1 MKMTIGTKIQK
12 LRKQHG
18 LSQEQLAETLGVS
31 RQAVSKWEA
40 EQSVPDIDKI
50 VLICDYFGVTTDYI
64 LRNEEVPKTEQEH
77 EFQPDNLVQN
87 KYNISENEV
96 NTENEEKKKKSALL
110 LAVAIMLYI
119 ISVVP
124 PILIDDATGPALMFV
139 MIAAATGIIVYRSIV
154 NSKNKRDD
162 GEEKKK
168 EPENPILKAVKSC
181 VWAVAVIIYFVI
193 SFLSNAWYITWLVF
207 PITGA
212 ITDVIEACFDL
223 KGGDDK

>member
-139 MIAAATGIIVYRSIV
+139 MIAAATGIIIYRSIV

-168 EPENPILKAVKSC
+168 EPENPILK
-181 VWAVAVIIYFVI
+181 
-193 SFLSNAWYITWLVF
+193 L
-207 PITGA
+207 
-212 ITDVIEACFDL
+212 
-223 KGGDDK
+223 

>member
-1 MKMTIGTKIQK
+1 MKMTIGTKIQT

-40 EQSVPDIDKI
+40 EQSVPDVDKI

-64 LRNEEVPKTEQEH
+64 LRNEELPKTEQEH
-77 EFQPDNLVQN
+77 EPQFDNLVQN
-87 KYNISENEV
+87 KYNIS
-96 NTENEEKKKKSALL
+96 ENEEKKKKSALL

-124 PILIDDATGPALMFV
+124 PILIDDAVGPALMFV
-139 MIAAATGIIVYRSIV
+139 MVAAATGIIVYRSIV

-162 GEEKKK
+162 EEEKEK

-181 VWAVAVIIYFVI
+181 VWAVAVIIYFFI
-193 SFLSNAWYITWLVF
+193 SFLSSAWYITWLVF

-223 KGGDDK
+223 KGGDNK

>member
-1 MKMTIGTKIQK
+1 MTIGTKIQK

-40 EQSVPDIDKI
+40 EQSVPDVDKI

-64 LRNEEVPKTEQEH
+64 LRNEELPKTEQEH
-77 EFQPDNLVQN
+77 EPQFDNLVQN
-87 KYNISENEV
+87 KYNIS
-96 NTENEEKKKKSALL
+96 ENEEKKKKSALL

-124 PILIDDATGPALMFV
+124 PILIDDAVGPALMFV
-139 MIAAATGIIVYRSIV
+139 MVAAATGIIVYRSIV

-162 GEEKKK
+162 EEEREK

-181 VWAVAVIIYFVI
+181 VWAVAVLVYFAI
-193 SFLSNAWYITWLVF
+193 SFWSSAWYITWLVF

-223 KGGDDK
+223 KGGDNK

>member
-1 MKMTIGTKIQK
+1 MKMTIGTKIQT

-50 VLICDYFGVTTDYI
+50 ILICDYFGVTTDYI
-64 LRNEEVPKTEQEH
+64 LRNEDLSCSQIAQST
-77 EFQPDNLVQN
+77 NAN
-87 KYNISENEV
+87 
-96 NTENEEKKKKSALL
+96 ENEEKKENTENKKKSTIL
-110 LAVAIMLYI
+110 LAVAVMLYI
-119 ISVVP
+119 LCIVP
-124 PILIDDATGPALMFV
+124 IILIQNTFGVVLMFV
-139 MIAAATGIIVYRSIV
+139 IIAVATGIIIYRSIFSS
-154 NSKNKRDD
+154 NNKSDD
-162 GEEKKK
+162 EEKDEK
-168 EPENPILKAVKSC
+168 PENPILKAVKSC

-193 SFLSNAWYITWLVF
+193 SFLSSAWYITWLVF

-223 KGGDDK
+223 KGGDNK

>member
-1 MKMTIGTKIQK
+1 MTIGTKIQT

-40 EQSVPDIDKI
+40 EQSVPDVDKI

-64 LRNEEVPKTEQEH
+64 LRNEELPKTEQEH
-77 EFQPDNLVQN
+77 EPQFDNLVQN
-87 KYNISENEV
+87 KYNIS
-96 NTENEEKKKKSALL
+96 ENEEKKKKSALL

-124 PILIDDATGPALMFV
+124 PILIDDAVGPALMFV
-139 MIAAATGIIVYRSIV
+139 MVAAATGIIVYRSIV

-162 GEEKKK
+162 EEEREK

-181 VWAVAVIIYFVI
+181 VWAVAVLVYFAI
-193 SFLSNAWYITWLVF
+193 SFWSSAWYITWLVF

-223 KGGDDK
+223 KGGDNK